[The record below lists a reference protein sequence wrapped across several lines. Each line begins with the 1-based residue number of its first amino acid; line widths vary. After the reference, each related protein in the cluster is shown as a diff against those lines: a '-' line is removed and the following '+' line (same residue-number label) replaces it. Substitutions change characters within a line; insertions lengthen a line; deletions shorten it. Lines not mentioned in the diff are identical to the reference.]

1 MCRHSQET
9 KINFVNDGIPTP
21 SRTTLIFL
29 GGIPIHLPQGECI
42 AANIQRI
49 EHDCN
54 RNEYHQPIAATVAIN
69 RRN

>member
-9 KINFVNDGIPTP
+9 KINFVNDDIPTP

-29 GGIPIHLPQGECI
+29 GGIPVCLSQGERI
-42 AANIQRI
+42 AANIEQI
-49 EHDCN
+49 EHDRN
-54 RNEYHQPIAATVAIN
+54 RNEYHQPIAATVLIN